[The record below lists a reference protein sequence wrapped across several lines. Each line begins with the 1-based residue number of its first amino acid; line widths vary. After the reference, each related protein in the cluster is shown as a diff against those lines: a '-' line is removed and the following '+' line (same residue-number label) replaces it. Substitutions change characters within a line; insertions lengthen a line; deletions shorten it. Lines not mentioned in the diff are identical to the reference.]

1 MSFIRRCKVTLF
13 FHASMWVNSSKY
25 VGKFVFFSFFAV
37 SSAFFRNFAGE
48 KRKKTRKNTQT
59 NWGENRREPKYVFA
73 KHGFRRGGTTR
84 GFYCFL

>member
-1 MSFIRRCKVTLF
+1 MMMSFIRRCKVTLF

-48 KRKKTRKNTQT
+48 KRKKNPGKLGRKQERT
-59 NWGENRREPKYVFA
+59 
-73 KHGFRRGGTTR
+73 
-84 GFYCFL
+84 